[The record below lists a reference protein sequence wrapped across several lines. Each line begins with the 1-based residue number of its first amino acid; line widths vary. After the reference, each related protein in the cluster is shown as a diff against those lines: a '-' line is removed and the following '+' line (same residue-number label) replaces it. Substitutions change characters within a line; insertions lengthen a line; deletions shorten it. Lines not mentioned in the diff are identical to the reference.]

1 MFMKISRSKAELFLH
16 CKRCFILDV
25 LHRVKR
31 PAGFPFTLNNAVDLL
46 LKKEF
51 DTYRNSGTRHP
62 LQTQFNI
69 AAIPANNPNL
79 NQWRN
84 SLQGGVE
91 FFHQSSGITLYG
103 GIDDL
108 WLSDSGEYHVV
119 DYKAT
124 AKQKPV
130 DALPEWAIDY
140 KRQMEIYQWL
150 LRNNGLNMSD
160 IGYFLYCTG
169 NSAAEAFSEKL
180 DFSCTIIPYT
190 GNGDWI
196 EGLLME
202 IRATIDSG
210 VMPVA
215 DEKCPW
221 CKFAENSNTVIH
233 H

>member
-1 MFMKISRSKAELFLH
+1 MKISRSKAELFLQ

-25 LHRVKR
+25 LHKIKR
-31 PAGFPFTLNNAVDLL
+31 PPGFPFSINNAVDLL

-51 DTYRNSGTRHP
+51 DIYRIDGTMHP
-62 LQTQFNI
+62 LQVKFNI
-69 AAIPANNPNL
+69 NAIPANHPSL

-91 FFHQSSGITLYG
+91 FFHQASGITLFG

-124 AKQKPV
+124 ARQIPV
-130 DALPEWAIDY
+130 DALPEWAVDY

-150 LRNNGLNMSD
+150 LSNNGLNMSE

-169 NSAAEAFSEKL
+169 NSAAETFSEKL
-180 DFSCTIIPYT
+180 DFTCKIIPYT
-190 GNGDWI
+190 GNSNWI
-196 EGLLME
+196 ETMLME
-202 IRATIDSG
+202 IRETIDSAEI
-210 VMPVA
+210 PVA
-215 DEKCPW
+215 NENCSW
-221 CKFAENSNTVIH
+221 CTFAQKANEAI
-233 H
+233 